1 MSKSE
6 ISTRNQGE
14 KNTAYRQCYFKRK
27 TMICIVGAKGKIKG
41 PKDFMLLQEAINSL
55 IEEIKNREEEQE
67 VVMETAERN
76 A

>member
-1 MSKSE
+1 
-6 ISTRNQGE
+6 
-14 KNTAYRQCYFKRK
+14 
-27 TMICIVGAKGKIKG
+27 MICIVGAKGKIKG